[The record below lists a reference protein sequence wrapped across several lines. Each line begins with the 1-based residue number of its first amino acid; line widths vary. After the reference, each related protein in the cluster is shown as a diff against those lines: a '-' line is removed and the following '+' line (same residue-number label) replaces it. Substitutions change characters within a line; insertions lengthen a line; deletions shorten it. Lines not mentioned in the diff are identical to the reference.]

1 MNWTMNKAKWTSLL
15 ATFFGAG
22 LSPKMPGTV
31 GTLAAI
37 PLWYLFYLT
46 GPIPYM
52 VLTFLFVIFAIF
64 ISEDYEK
71 DLPTHDRPEIV
82 IDEVAGFLITMT
94 WMSPSLKYIMLG
106 FVLFR
111 ILDIWKPQPIRT
123 LNDKVKGGFGVVIDD
138 VAAGIVA
145 NIILQFLTQSGYL

>member
-1 MNWTMNKAKWTSLL
+1 MNKAKRTSLL

-22 LSPKMPGTV
+22 LSPKMPGTM
-31 GTLAAI
+31 GTIAAI

-46 GPIPYM
+46 GPVPYM
-52 VLTFLFVIFAIF
+52 ALTFLFVIFAIF
-64 ISEDYEK
+64 ISDDYER

-94 WMSPSLKYIMLG
+94 WLPPSLKYIAAG

-111 ILDIWKPQPIRT
+111 ILDIWKPQPIRM

-138 VAAGIVA
+138 VAAGLVA
-145 NIILQFLTQSGYL
+145 NIILQILTQSGYL

>member
-1 MNWTMNKAKWTSLL
+1 MINSKWTSLL

-22 LSPKMPGTV
+22 RSPKMPGTV

-37 PLWYLFYLT
+37 PLWYLFFLT
-46 GPIPYM
+46 GELPYM

-64 ISEDYEK
+64 VSDEYEK
-71 DLPTHDRPEIV
+71 TQEKHDRPEIV

-94 WMSPSLKYIMLG
+94 WLPFEPKYLIAG

-123 LNDKVKGGFGVVIDD
+123 LNDKVKGGFGVVVDD
-138 VAAGIVA
+138 VAAGIIA
-145 NIILQFLTQSGYL
+145 NIVLQFLTQSGYL

>member
-1 MNWTMNKAKWTSLL
+1 MNKSKWISRV

-37 PLWYLFYLT
+37 PVWYLFYLT
-46 GPIPYM
+46 GPYVYM
-52 VLTFLFVIFAIF
+52 VLTFLLVIAAIF
-64 ISEDYEK
+64 ISDAYEK
-71 DLPTHDRPEIV
+71 NMPTHDRPEIV
-82 IDEVAGFLITMT
+82 IDEVVGFLITMT
-94 WMSPSLKYIMLG
+94 WLPFSLKYLVLG

-111 ILDIWKPQPIRT
+111 ILDIWKPFPISY

-138 VAAGIVA
+138 VAAGLVA
-145 NIILQFLTQSGYL
+145 NVILQILTQY